1 MPVTFS
7 GSKKGSSERTYSTLM
22 DWTRKLM
29 QASFVVVVLLYAYL
43 LYGLFF
49 GSIGQWATVTNEAD
63 RVRIIQNID
72 MAIKY
77 LNIALGVLLLSVC
90 IAYFDEEVIGYV
102 LVAASVALYYGLP
115 LLFEF
120 VFSGQLADWT
130 KTRNNGA
137 IAIFNQFKILAL
149 MLAVVGGI
157 LAIRD
162 LILRVADGSSRKRE
176 EFSAMQYGGKVE
188 EEKEPAGAILGAFAK
203 CWQLPFC
210 RPAIRKNCPIFL
222 AKTKCWKERVGCM
235 CEERVIRHSMD
246 EIISKEAISFDA
258 PQEPVE
264 ENFIKMDGDLNANTT
279 PETPEVSAIEK
290 TQPVTVRMPSKA
302 VNPRHVKIP
311 HNPNLSN
318 ALKAERCRNCT
329 IYNEHQRKKY
339 QMLAPILVLG
349 VPGLVILKIGDVS
362 GLLNRAL
369 NDIDSI
375 MSKVSLGPSHGATSN
390 VVSSTFGGSGI
401 TQYLVIGCLV
411 IIVSTMALRFLEF
424 LVFKVKI

>member
-1 MPVTFS
+1 MNIV
-7 GSKKGSSERTYSTLM
+7 M

-29 QASFVVVVLLYAYL
+29 QASFVVVILLYAYL

-49 GSIGQWATVTNEAD
+49 GSIATWSTVTSPAD
-63 RVRIIQNID
+63 QHRIVQNVET
-72 MAIKY
+72 AIKY
-77 LNIALGVLLLSVC
+77 LNIALGILLLTVC
-90 IAYFDEEVIGYV
+90 ILYFDEETIGYV

-115 LLFEF
+115 LLLEF
-120 VFSGQLADWT
+120 AFTGQLADWT
-130 KTRNNGA
+130 KTHNIGA
-137 IAIFNQFKILAL
+137 IDIFNQFRILSI

-176 EFSAMQYGGKVE
+176 EFSAMQFGGKVE

-246 EIISKEAISFDA
+246 EIISKETISFDK
-258 PQEPVE
+258 PQPVE
-264 ENFIKMDGDLNANTT
+264 EGFIKMDGDLSPSIADDK
-279 PETPEVSAIEK
+279 PRLEK
-290 TQPVTVRMPSKA
+290 TQPVKVHSNSAPVK
-302 VNPRHVKIP
+302 PRHVKIP

-339 QMLAPILVLG
+339 QMLAPLFVLG
-349 VPGLVILKIGDVS
+349 IPALVIVKIEDVIT
-362 GLLNRAL
+362 LLNRAL
-369 NDIDSI
+369 TTIDKV
-375 MSKVSLGPSHGATSN
+375 MSNVSLGASHGTTSGVATN
-390 VVSSTFGGSGI
+390 TFGGSGV
-401 TQYLVIGCLV
+401 TQYMVIGCLV
-411 IIVSTMALRFLEF
+411 IIFSTMALRFLEF
-424 LVFKVKI
+424 LVFKLKI